1 MPIITDKAINP
12 SNKIITGVAKKFLV
26 TMYKLL
32 SVIQALIILFSS
44 EIPIKNNLYCLV
56 DCLYL
61 HGSL

>member
-32 SVIQALIILFSS
+32 SVIQGLN
-44 EIPIKNNLYCLV
+44 IKY
-56 DCLYL
+56 
-61 HGSL
+61 SLNIK